1 MYNIGYL
8 DDEDLEYDNYRVDL
22 LNHDMNLIKIQGI
35 KTKTELRNYILSL
48 KLDCLIIDY
57 NLNKF
62 RQKEIQDGNELVRYI
77 NSEIPDFPCIILT
90 SYPEES
96 KDEKTVINSFILD
109 RDVLTNYTDGAEYKE
124 LVDKITNNIEVYKK
138 RLILNKVE
146 FENLMKQR
154 RSNDLSIAEEDRL
167 ISLYK
172 ILYSYNMV
180 DEINPE
186 LLRKEL
192 QVKINSVISK
202 LKELLG
208 E

>member
-35 KTKTELRNYILSL
+35 KTKTDLRNYILSL

-109 RDVLTNYTDGAEYKE
+109 RDVLTNDTDGAEYKE

>member
-1 MYNIGYL
+1 M
-8 DDEDLEYDNYRVDL
+8 
-22 LNHDMNLIKIQGI
+22 
-35 KTKTELRNYILSL
+35 
-48 KLDCLIIDY
+48 
-57 NLNKF
+57 
-62 RQKEIQDGNELVRYI
+62 
-77 NSEIPDFPCIILT
+77 
-90 SYPEES
+90 
-96 KDEKTVINSFILD
+96 
-109 RDVLTNYTDGAEYKE
+109 
-124 LVDKITNNIEVYKK
+124 DKITNNIEVYKK

>member
-1 MYNIGYL
+1 MYSIGYL

-22 LNHDMNLIKIQGI
+22 LNHNMNLIKIQDI
-35 KTKTELRNYILSL
+35 KTKTDLRNLILSL

-109 RDVLTNYTDGAEYKE
+109 RDVLTNDTDGVEYKE

-138 RLILNKVE
+138 RLTLNKEE
-146 FENLMKQR
+146 FENLMKR
-154 RSNDLSIAEEDRL
+154 RHVNDLSIAEEDRL

-186 LLRKEL
+186 LLRKDL
-192 QVKINSVISK
+192 QVKMNSVISK

>member
-35 KTKTELRNYILSL
+35 KTKTDLRNYILSL

-109 RDVLTNYTDGAEYKE
+109 RDVLTNDTDGAEYKE

-138 RLILNKVE
+138 RLILNKAE

>member
-22 LNHDMNLIKIQGI
+22 LNHDMNLIKIQDI
-35 KTKTELRNYILSL
+35 KTKTDLRNYILSL

-109 RDVLTNYTDGAEYKE
+109 RDVLTNDTDGVEYKE

-138 RLILNKVE
+138 RLMLNKAE

-154 RSNDLSIAEEDRL
+154 RANDLSIAEEDRL

-172 ILYSYNMV
+172 ILYSYDMV

-192 QVKINSVISK
+192 QVKMNSVISK